1 MVFARTSIIN
11 PNQAGAIEILKYEQ
25 ILQELI
31 TKQKKRIR

>member
-11 PNQAGAIEILKYEQ
+11 PNKAGAIEVLKHEQ

-31 TKQKKRIR
+31 TKQTK